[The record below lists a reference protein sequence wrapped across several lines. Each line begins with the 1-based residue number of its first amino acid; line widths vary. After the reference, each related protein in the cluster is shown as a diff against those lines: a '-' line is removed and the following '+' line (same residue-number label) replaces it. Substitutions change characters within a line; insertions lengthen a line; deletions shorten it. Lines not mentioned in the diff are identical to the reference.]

1 PGPISSPGPGQSTTD
16 PRREYMSTSTTV
28 TPGLTFRPRAT
39 LNTDVESHPFVI
51 IELDGDPS
59 RVAYFIYTTEEAEA
73 FIRAGLG
80 ALDTPRPDDYEG
92 PPDPPPPG
100 QDPPSRA
107 GDNGGAS

>member
-1 PGPISSPGPGQSTTD
+1 
-16 PRREYMSTSTTV
+16 MSTSTTV

-39 LNTDVESHPFVI
+39 LNTTDPGNPFAV

-59 RVAYFIYTTEEAEA
+59 RVAYFIYTVSEAEA

-80 ALDTPRPDDYEG
+80 ALDMLRPDDYEG
-92 PPDPPPPG
+92 PPDLYPPG
-100 QDPPSRA
+100 QDAPGTA

>member
-1 PGPISSPGPGQSTTD
+1 
-16 PRREYMSTSTTV
+16 MSTSITV

-39 LNTDVESHPFVI
+39 LSTTNSGEPFVI

-59 RVAYFIYTTEEAEA
+59 RVAYFIFTTGEAEA

-80 ALDTPRPDDYEG
+80 ALDLLRPDDYEG
-92 PPDPPPPG
+92 PPDLMPPG
-100 QDPPSRA
+100 FDPPGTA